1 MIDSEVEYW
10 LYNKSNTIIRKL
22 CFSTIRLMCCFCYL
36 VDYGPSYNGL
46 KECVCLTLGK
56 ALLYH
61 TPSQL
66 TQVILRD
73 RSVSVDVRGMTCAS
87 WDGTISRE
95 STIALDVIIRAIDFF
110 WSILTSDSL
119 TNHTNP
125 PHDMPIH

>member
-1 MIDSEVEYW
+1 
-10 LYNKSNTIIRKL
+10 
-22 CFSTIRLMCCFCYL
+22 MCCFCYL

-46 KECVCLTLGK
+46 KECVRLTLDK

-66 TQVILRD
+66 AQTILRD
-73 RSVSVDVRGMTCAS
+73 RSVNVDVGGIVCAS
-87 WDGTISRE
+87 WEGLIRRE
-95 STIALDVIIRAIDFF
+95 STIALDMIIRAIDFF
-110 WSILTSDSL
+110 WSSLASISL